1 MIRLTLVQ
9 VVLVLLAL
17 ATAASSRVQ
26 LITEAAEEATG
37 A

>member
-1 MIRLTLVQ
+1 MIKLALVK

-26 LITEAAEEATG
+26 LIAEAAEEATR